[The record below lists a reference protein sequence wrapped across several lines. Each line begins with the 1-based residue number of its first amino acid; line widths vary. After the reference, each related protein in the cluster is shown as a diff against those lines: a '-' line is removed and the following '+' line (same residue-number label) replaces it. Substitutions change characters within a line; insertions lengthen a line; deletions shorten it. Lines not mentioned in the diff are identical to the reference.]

1 MHRNKLI
8 GDLEAYRTRH
18 PGEAATADR
27 FLDFVRHHQR
37 CFHRDCLPGH
47 VTASAWLIDPG
58 GSRVLLTHHRKLN
71 RWLQPGGHCDGDSD
85 TLRTALREAAEESGL
100 EVETCSDA
108 PLDIDIHAIP
118 ARKPFPSRKAAPA
131 RNAGPAHAAEP
142 AHFHYDVRYAL
153 RATSDDFTVGEESHA
168 LAWVGFADLA
178 DYTREPSILRMLAK
192 WRLVRAM

>member
-1 MHRNKLI
+1 M
-8 GDLEAYRTRH
+8 
-18 PGEAATADR
+18 
-27 FLDFVRHHQR
+27 
-37 CFHRDCLPGH
+37 
-47 VTASAWLIDPG
+47 
-58 GSRVLLTHHRKLN
+58 LLTHHRKLN

-118 ARKPFPSRKAAPA
+118 ARKPFPSRKVAAA

>member
-8 GDLEAYRTRH
+8 GDLEAYRAHH
-18 PGEAATADR
+18 PQEAATADR

-71 RWLQPGGHCDGDSD
+71 RWLQPGGHCDGDPD

-100 EVETCSDA
+100 AVETCSVA

-131 RNAGPAHAAEP
+131 RAAEP
-142 AHFHYDVRYAL
+142 AHLHYDVRYAL
-153 RATSDDFTVGEESHA
+153 RAKSDEFTVGEESHA

-178 DYTREPSILRMLAK
+178 DYTREASILRMLAK
-192 WRLVRAM
+192 WRQLRAN

>member
-8 GDLEAYRTRH
+8 GDLEAYRARH

-27 FLDFVRHHQR
+27 FLDFVRSHKR

-58 GSRVLLTHHRKLN
+58 GGRVLLTHHRKLN

-100 EVETCSDA
+100 AVETCSAA

-118 ARKPFPSRKAAPA
+118 ARKARPPRKA
-131 RNAGPAHAAEP
+131 GPPRAAEP
-142 AHFHYDVRYAL
+142 AHFHFDVRYAL
-153 RATSDDFTVGEESHA
+153 RAQSDDFTVGEESHA
-168 LAWVGFADLA
+168 LAWVGFAELA
-178 DYTREPSILRMLAK
+178 DFTREASIARMLAK
-192 WRLVRAM
+192 WRLIRAT

>member
-58 GSRVLLTHHRKLN
+58 GGRVLLTHHRKLS
-71 RWLQPGGHCDGDSD
+71 RWLQPGGHCDGDPD

-100 EVETCSDA
+100 TVEACLDA
-108 PLDIDIHAIP
+108 PLDIDVHAIP
-118 ARKPFPSRKAAPA
+118 ARKASPTR
-131 RNAGPAHAAEP
+131 AAEP

-153 RATSDDFTVGEESHA
+153 RARSDDFVVSEESHA
-168 LAWVGFADLA
+168 LAWVGFAELA
-178 DYTREPSILRMLAK
+178 DYTRETSILRMLAK
-192 WRLVRAM
+192 WRLVRAR

>member
-8 GDLEAYRTRH
+8 GDLEAYRARH

-27 FLDFVRHHQR
+27 FVDFVRRHGR

-58 GSRVLLTHHRKLN
+58 GGRALLTHHRKLN
-71 RWLQPGGHCDGDSD
+71 RWLQPGGHCDGDPD
-85 TLRTALREAAEESGL
+85 TLQTALREAAEECGVA
-100 EVETCSDA
+100 VEACSEA

-118 ARKPFPSRKAAPA
+118 AR
-131 RNAGPAHAAEP
+131 AAEP

-153 RATSDDFTVGEESHA
+153 RAKSEDFAVSEESHA

-178 DYTREPSILRMLAK
+178 GYTREASIARMLAK
-192 WRLVRAM
+192 WQRRLRSR

>member
-1 MHRNKLI
+1 MLRNKLI
-8 GDLEAYRTRH
+8 RDLEGYRARH
-18 PGEAATADR
+18 PNEAATADQ
-27 FLDFVRHHQR
+27 FLDFVRRHQR

-71 RWLQPGGHCDGDSD
+71 RWLQPGGHCDGDPD
-85 TLRTALREAAEESGL
+85 TSRTALREAAEESGL

-108 PLDIDIHAIP
+108 PLDIDIHGIP

-131 RNAGPAHAAEP
+131 RPAEP

-153 RATSDDFTVGEESHA
+153 RATSDHFIVGEESHA
-168 LAWVGFADLA
+168 LAWVGFADLT
-178 DYTREPSILRMLAK
+178 DYTSEPSILRMLAK
-192 WRLVRAM
+192 WRLLKAT

>member
-8 GDLEAYRTRH
+8 GDLEAYRVRN

-27 FLDFVRHHQR
+27 FLDFVRSHKR

-58 GSRVLLTHHRKLN
+58 GSRALLTHHRKLN

-85 TLRTALREAAEESGL
+85 TLRAAVREAAEESGL
-100 EVETCSDA
+100 EVETCSEV

-118 ARKPFPSRKAAPA
+118 ARK
-131 RNAGPAHAAEP
+131 AGPGRKAEP

-153 RATSDDFTVGEESHA
+153 RAGSDDFTVGEESHA
-168 LAWVGFADLA
+168 LAWVSFADLT

-192 WRLVRAM
+192 WRGFRAT